1 MNINLNNYEECELR
15 QAQIFVMNNATY
27 SIAGDTASKSTD
39 FIELRVEFDR
49 WIKIYNQDL
58 KLFNIK
64 PMKKKTMVPIEFVG
78 EVIEICYNEVQDMTS
93 SIMKFDNV
101 IKAPKDLNLKN
112 MKFKCVQIIEEDE
125 I

>member
-1 MNINLNNYEECELR
+1 
-15 QAQIFVMNNATY
+15 
-27 SIAGDTASKSTD
+27 
-39 FIELRVEFDR
+39 
-49 WIKIYNQDL
+49 
-58 KLFNIK
+58 
-64 PMKKKTMVPIEFVG
+64 MKKKTMVPIEFVG